1 MADQPATPNP
11 TPPQLGRERKTIVAM
26 IRLYCRMQHAS
37 EGAAP
42 CDDCRQLEDYALARL
57 DRCPFGESKP
67 TCARCPIHCYKPA
80 MRERIRAVMRFSGPR
95 MMLRH
100 PLLALRH
107 QIDSIRSSTERDVP
121 PSQRTAG
128 R

>member
-1 MADQPATPNP
+1 
-11 TPPQLGRERKTIVAM
+11 
-26 IRLYCRMQHAS
+26 
-37 EGAAP
+37 
-42 CDDCRQLEDYALARL
+42 
-57 DRCPFGESKP
+57 
-67 TCARCPIHCYKPA
+67 

-121 PSQRTAG
+121 PSQPTAG